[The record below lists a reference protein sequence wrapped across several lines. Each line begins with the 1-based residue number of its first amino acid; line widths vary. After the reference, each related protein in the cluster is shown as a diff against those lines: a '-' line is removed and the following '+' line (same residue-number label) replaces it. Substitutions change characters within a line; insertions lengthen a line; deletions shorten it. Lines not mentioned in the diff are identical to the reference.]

1 MKHKFIKK
9 IVVLTLALLLLSAF
23 CLTATAAP
31 SPNSATES
39 AEGAFETY
47 TYWQE
52 FGTDNKT
59 AVLSKPMYE
68 VKKVISGNDVFGRPF
83 VSISDVFADDK
94 GNVYLLDDTNSEI
107 IILDSEYN
115 YIKTMSYVA
124 NGAEQIKF
132 AGAQGIYVKD
142 GRMYI
147 PDTANARVLICDL
160 DGNFLKELKLP
171 ESRLIPATFEY
182 KPVRVCVDSS
192 GTVYVVSDG
201 SFYGAIVYSAK
212 DEFLG
217 FYGAN
222 TVAATATDAIK
233 TLFDRL
239 FSNDVKRGSTVLS
252 LPYQMNDMAI
262 GKDDFIYTAT
272 SGKSGASKGQVHIL
286 NPGGKDILNKDSFN
300 FADHLITAY
309 NGQNQYENICGID
322 VDGEGFFYI
331 LDSRYGKIY
340 WYDKE
345 CNNICVFG
353 GSLGPGEQSG
363 TFSLANAI
371 ALKGTDVLVSDT
383 SRGSLTVFSL
393 TDYGKL
399 VREAQIITLRD
410 EYEDAEEL
418 WKKVM
423 AADSNS
429 QLAYRGLALAA
440 DIKGESKTALKYAR
454 LGGDRETYA
463 TAFKNARAD
472 LLAKMIIPL
481 ILGAA
486 AIIAGLAVWLY
497 YKRKK
502 RIVLVK
508 NEEVILFGR
517 TVFHPFESFGKLKEK
532 NMGSVIIAT
541 VMLLLFY
548 IVSAVSD
555 FASGFAYNNFNPSTY
570 NSFFVFLRTIGLV
583 LLFVI
588 SNWMVCVLLGGIGK
602 IKEIYTVT
610 CYSLLPIV
618 FSTVLSIIFSNILV
632 PDEYVFVS
640 IFSTICLMYSAFILV
655 VGIMRIHDYSL
666 SKFIVTVVLTVVAM
680 VIIVFLLFIIFM
692 LSQQVYGF
700 FLTLVNEIT
709 YG

>member
-1 MKHKFIKK
+1 MRFNLIKR
-9 IVVLTLALLLLSAF
+9 TLCLSITALLLFSLSFGAF
-23 CLTATAAP
+23 AAP
-31 SPNSATES
+31 SPNSTTQS
-39 AEGAFETY
+39 QQGSFETY

-59 AVLSKPMYE
+59 AVLCKPMYE
-68 VKKVISGNDVFGRPF
+68 VKKVIGGNDIIGRPF
-83 VSISDVFADDK
+83 ESISDVFADEK

-107 IILDSEYN
+107 IVLDSKYN
-115 YIKTMSYVA
+115 YVKTISHIT
-124 NGAEQIKF
+124 NGESQIKF
-132 AGAQGIYVKD
+132 TGAQGIYVKD
-142 GRMYI
+142 KKMYI

-160 DGNFLKELKLP
+160 EGNLQKELVLP
-171 ESRLIPATFEY
+171 KSRLIPSTFEY
-182 KPVRVCVDSS
+182 KPIRVCVDSS

-201 SFYGAIVYSAK
+201 SFYGAIVYSAN

-233 TLFDRL
+233 AFFDRL
-239 FSNDVKRGSTVLS
+239 FSNDIKKGSTVLS
-252 LPYQMNDMAI
+252 LPYQMNDIAI

-272 SGKSGASKGQVHIL
+272 AGKSGESKGQVHIL
-286 NPGGKDILNKDSFN
+286 NPGGKDILGKESFN
-300 FADHLITAY
+300 FADYWITAY
-309 NGQNQYENICGID
+309 SGQNQYENICGID
-322 VDGEGFFYI
+322 VDSEGFFYI
-331 LDSRYGKIY
+331 LDSRYGKVY

-363 TFSLANAI
+363 TFSYANSV
-371 ALKGTDVLVSDT
+371 ALNGTDVCVTDT
-383 SRGSLTVFSL
+383 TRKNLTVFSL
-393 TDYGKL
+393 TEYGKL

-418 WKKVM
+418 WKKVID
-423 AADSNS
+423 ADSNS

-440 DIKGESKTALKYAR
+440 DIKGDSKTALKYAR
-454 LGGDRETYA
+454 LGNDRETYA
-463 TAFKNARAD
+463 AAFKNARAD
-472 LLAKMIIPL
+472 LLSGIIVPL
-481 ILGAA
+481 IIGAA

-655 VGIMRIHDYSL
+655 VGIMRVHDYSL
-666 SKFIVTVVLTVVAM
+666 SKFIVTAALTVVAM